1 MPRPAYLADL
11 ERLVNLDC
19 GSYTKDGVDEVGR
32 WVRARLESLGASVTV
47 HPNEL
52 GLGDTVI
59 GELAGNDPT
68 GPTLLAIGHMDTV
81 FDPGTAA
88 DRPFAVDEHG
98 IATGPGVTDMKSGL
112 LAGLYA
118 LAALRETVGLPLA
131 RVVFV
136 ANPDEEIGS
145 PASTPHIRRVAAE
158 ADACLVL
165 ECARM
170 NGDIVS
176 SRKGN
181 AGIRV
186 TVHGRASHA
195 GIEPE
200 KGRNAILEAARMV
213 TALQALNGTWPG
225 VTVNVGT
232 IEGGTRP
239 NVVPAECSLEID
251 LRSTSR
257 EALETAEAAVREIA
271 RPAIY
276 DDITTDVEL
285 TGRHWPME
293 KLERSGRLV
302 GHAVAL
308 AARARV
314 RAPRR
319 RDRRRL
325 GCEHDRRHGRPDHR
339 RPRADRRLR
348 PLARRVPRDGLDR
361 APDDAPRRAHRR
373 DRPRPGGPIVAA
385 GARGERG
392 GVRGPGVSRR
402 RVSSGGPVGGDRG
415 LRAGDRGGGR
425 LLGRPARPTR
435 ARTGRRS
442 IPATRRPRRGP
453 RSRSSRARSARRGS
467 RSTRS
472 SGPGCTSSTPRTRTP
487 SRASTARS
495 SSTSGRRRRS
505 SSSRG

>member
-1 MPRPAYLADL
+1 MTPTTDPAVAPAELDTIRAAVEDARQAYLADL

-47 HPNEL
+47 HPNDL

-88 DRPFAVDEHG
+88 DRPFAIDDKG
-98 IATGPGVTDMKSGL
+98 IARGPGVTDMKSGL

-118 LAALRETVGLPLA
+118 LAALRDTVGLPLA

-145 PASTPHIRRVAAE
+145 PASTAHIRRVAAD

-200 KGRNAILEAARMV
+200 KGRNSILEAARMV

-308 AARARV
+308 AGA
-314 RAPRR
+314 
-319 RDRRRL
+319 L
-325 GCEHDRRHGRPDHR
+325 GFELHDAATGGASDANTTAGMGIPTIDGLGPIGGYDHSPDEYLET
-339 RPRADRRLR
+339 ASI
-348 PLARRVPRDGLDR
+348 VPRTTLLAALITAIGRD
-361 APDDAPRRAHRR
+361 PDVRSWRL
-373 DRPRPGGPIVAA
+373 
-385 GARGERG
+385 ERE
-392 GVRGPGVSRR
+392 SN
-402 RVSSGGPVGGDRG
+402 
-415 LRAGDRGGGR
+415 A
-425 LLGRPARPTR
+425 
-435 ARTGRRS
+435 TGS
-442 IPATRRPRRGP
+442 EDLA
-453 RSRSSRARSARRGS
+453 
-467 RSTRS
+467 
-472 SGPGCTSSTPRTRTP
+472 
-487 SRASTARS
+487 
-495 SSTSGRRRRS
+495 
-505 SSSRG
+505 

>member
-1 MPRPAYLADL
+1 MTPTTDPVVAAAELEAIRAAVEHARPAYLADL

-47 HPNEL
+47 HQNDL

-88 DRPFAVDEHG
+88 DRPFAIDERG

-118 LAALRETVGLPLA
+118 LAALRETIGLPLA
-131 RVVFV
+131 RVILV

-145 PASTPHIRRVAAE
+145 PASTPHIRRVAVE

-181 AGIRV
+181 AGIRI

-200 KGRNAILEAARMV
+200 KGRNSILEAARMV

-302 GHAVAL
+302 DHAIGL
-308 AARARV
+308 AAA
-314 RAPRR
+314 
-319 RDRRRL
+319 L
-325 GCEHDRRHGRPDHR
+325 GFPLHDAATGGASDANTTAGMGVPTIDGLGPIGGFDHSPDEYLET
-339 RPRADRRLR
+339 ASI
-348 PLARRVPRDGLDR
+348 VPRTALLAGLIAAIGRD
-361 APDDAPRRAHRR
+361 PDVRSWRLEREANE
-373 DRPRPGGPIVAA
+373 A
-385 GARGERG
+385 GSEDLA
-392 GVRGPGVSRR
+392 
-402 RVSSGGPVGGDRG
+402 
-415 LRAGDRGGGR
+415 
-425 LLGRPARPTR
+425 
-435 ARTGRRS
+435 
-442 IPATRRPRRGP
+442 
-453 RSRSSRARSARRGS
+453 
-467 RSTRS
+467 
-472 SGPGCTSSTPRTRTP
+472 
-487 SRASTARS
+487 
-495 SSTSGRRRRS
+495 
-505 SSSRG
+505 

>member
-1 MPRPAYLADL
+1 MTPTTDPAVAAAELDAIRAAVEDARPAYLADL

-47 HPNEL
+47 HQNEL

-88 DRPFAVDEHG
+88 ARPFAVDERG

-181 AGIRV
+181 AGIRI

-232 IEGGTRP
+232 IGGGTRP

-251 LRSTSR
+251 LRSTTR

-308 AARARV
+308 ADA
-314 RAPRR
+314 
-319 RDRRRL
+319 L
-325 GCEHDRRHGRPDHR
+325 GFELKDAATGGASDANTTAGMGVPTIDGLGPIGGFDHSPDEYLET
-339 RPRADRRLR
+339 ASI
-348 PLARRVPRDGLDR
+348 VPRTALLAALIAAIG
-361 APDDAPRRAHRR
+361 R
-373 DRPRPGGPIVAA
+373 DPEVRSWRLEREANAA
-385 GARGERG
+385 GSEDLA
-392 GVRGPGVSRR
+392 
-402 RVSSGGPVGGDRG
+402 
-415 LRAGDRGGGR
+415 
-425 LLGRPARPTR
+425 
-435 ARTGRRS
+435 
-442 IPATRRPRRGP
+442 
-453 RSRSSRARSARRGS
+453 
-467 RSTRS
+467 
-472 SGPGCTSSTPRTRTP
+472 
-487 SRASTARS
+487 
-495 SSTSGRRRRS
+495 
-505 SSSRG
+505 

>member
-1 MPRPAYLADL
+1 MTPTTDPAVAPAELDTIRAAVEDARQAYLADL

-47 HPNEL
+47 HPNDL

-88 DRPFAVDEHG
+88 DRPFAIDDKG
-98 IATGPGVTDMKSGL
+98 IARGPGVTDMKSGL

-118 LAALRETVGLPLA
+118 LAALRDTVGLPLA

-145 PASTPHIRRVAAE
+145 PASTAHIRRVAAD

-200 KGRNAILEAARMV
+200 KGRNSILEAARMV

-276 DDITTDVEL
+276 DDITTDVEV

-302 GHAVAL
+302 GHAVGL
-308 AARARV
+308 AAA
-314 RAPRR
+314 
-319 RDRRRL
+319 L
-325 GCEHDRRHGRPDHR
+325 GFQLHDAATGGASDANTTAGIGVPTIDGLGPIGGYDHSPDEYLET
-339 RPRADRRLR
+339 ASI
-348 PLARRVPRDGLDR
+348 VPRTTLLAGLI
-361 APDDAPRRAHRR
+361 AAIGR
-373 DRPRPGGPIVAA
+373 DPEVRSWRLEREARAA
-385 GARGERG
+385 GSEDLA
-392 GVRGPGVSRR
+392 
-402 RVSSGGPVGGDRG
+402 
-415 LRAGDRGGGR
+415 
-425 LLGRPARPTR
+425 
-435 ARTGRRS
+435 
-442 IPATRRPRRGP
+442 
-453 RSRSSRARSARRGS
+453 
-467 RSTRS
+467 
-472 SGPGCTSSTPRTRTP
+472 
-487 SRASTARS
+487 
-495 SSTSGRRRRS
+495 
-505 SSSRG
+505 